1 MAKINNS
8 DYPELSFSEA
18 IRMLKQ
24 FHEKLNGKASSFSSL
39 ANAFDSSEKSGWF
52 KVKVGDLRKYGLI
65 EGRGEFKISDIGQ
78 DVLFYNKKEE
88 QQSAIKRVL
97 NNIDLFKSIYARVG
111 KDVQDIST
119 FKAILGDITH
129 AEKSVIQ
136 NKAEQIR
143 NIYIDLISNID
154 DGFTTGAIQKE
165 DARRSQSPQRDKGS
179 LPSHMI
185 NANIED
191 VYVEMPRTLESID
204 IAKQII
210 IILEKKIKSSPSES
224 PRKDSP
230 K

>member
-8 DYPELSFSEA
+8 DYPELSFTEA
-18 IRMLKQ
+18 VRMLKQ
-24 FHEKLNGKASSFSSL
+24 FHEKLSGKASSFSSL

-78 DVLFYNKKEE
+78 DILFYNKKEE
-88 QQSAIKRVL
+88 QQEAIKKVL
-97 NNIDLFKSIYARVG
+97 NNIDLFKSIYERVG

-143 NIYIDLISNID
+143 NIYIDLVSNID
-154 DGFTTGAIQKE
+154 DGFSAGAIQKE
-165 DARRSQSPQRDKGS
+165 DARRGQTQSRTKED
-179 LPSHMI
+179 LPDHMI

-191 VYVEMPRTLESID
+191 VYIEMPRTLESVD

-210 IILEKKIKSSPSES
+210 AILEKKIKSSSES
-224 PRKDSP
+224 KE
-230 K
+230 KK